1 MMQIMTLKFS
11 YFNYFMFFSAVK
23 ISDVKR
29 QLLHGAV
36 EEEVLLG

>member
-1 MMQIMTLKFS
+1 MQNVTLKSVIF
-11 YFNYFMFFSAVK
+11 YHVFPVVK
-23 ISDVKR
+23 ISDVTR

>member
-1 MMQIMTLKFS
+1 MKKGHILPCL
-11 YFNYFMFFSAVK
+11 SAVK
-23 ISDVKR
+23 ISDVTR